1 GYTCFVTPKI
11 LAMPLNSRLMII
23 RLIKKP
29 SLNNIICPSPEEY
42 RPGVFLINHAAQRGT
57 RSARANLR

>member
-1 GYTCFVTPKI
+1 
-11 LAMPLNSRLMII
+11 MPLNSRLMII

-42 RPGVFLINHAAQRGT
+42 RPGVFLINHAVQRGT